1 LTDRSTVA
9 VDVQKVVG
17 AQASAVTDSLA
28 TEEPLEIQLGYE
40 KKGWHVH
47 KSISVTMR
55 TPGHDFELAAGFL
68 FTEGILRRPDQIAQ
82 IRSEPADAADG
93 NSVRI
98 ELKPDVVVDW
108 QRLERHCFRLRL
120 TQSVWSS
127 QTNSVF
133 CGTAVDPAIK
143 VKDKNQCYTEIEH

>member
-1 LTDRSTVA
+1 MVAGGGAANSGFPTRIPNQNPPVLTDRSTVT
-9 VDVQKVVG
+9 VEVQKVVG

-28 TEEPLEIQLGYE
+28 AEEPLEIQLGYE

-82 IRSEPADAADG
+82 IRSEPAD
-93 NSVRI
+93 
-98 ELKPDVVVDW
+98 
-108 QRLERHCFRLRL
+108 
-120 TQSVWSS
+120 
-127 QTNSVF
+127 
-133 CGTAVDPAIK
+133 
-143 VKDKNQCYTEIEH
+143 